1 MPLPTHT
8 LSINCGKVQRINL
21 GYAWNVSPNG
31 DIHKITKYNTK
42 STSKP
47 SSSVVSLFITS
58 RFAFLNWSRS
68 SSRLTFAVLS
78 SLSVSSASR
87 TGLQC
92 VHRAGR
98 RTKIVFC
105 KKNCQAKMHNEPDCG
120 RFSKKGL
127 GEEAYTA
134 NQNGHLRLLVHY
146 PGSPPFLCV
155 IAGTKTV
162 GELQKEVVRQHKEM
176 FAGGGDVPTV
186 KVRWLEDSQ
195 RHALAASSC
204 CGAVLADR

>member
-1 MPLPTHT
+1 
-8 LSINCGKVQRINL
+8 
-21 GYAWNVSPNG
+21 
-31 DIHKITKYNTK
+31 
-42 STSKP
+42 
-47 SSSVVSLFITS
+47 
-58 RFAFLNWSRS
+58 
-68 SSRLTFAVLS
+68 
-78 SLSVSSASR
+78 
-87 TGLQC
+87 
-92 VHRAGR
+92 
-98 RTKIVFC
+98 
-105 KKNCQAKMHNEPDCG
+105 MHNEPDCG